1 MKKTEDNFVYKWLPC
16 AKKSQS
22 SLSITLNLYIQKA
35 FNCLHNFYAYQTNL
49 LISRLLW
56 KMWIPHADTPIIT
69 GCPSASWNVFKTI
82 VWGASSIF
90 PSPNN
95 QIHSK
100 VEVWVHQSVRSKII
114 IIHCNVLIVTIILQQ
129 SGWELHQMTSYMHIK
144 WTRKPTSKTS
154 SCNFSF
160 L

>member
-1 MKKTEDNFVYKWLPC
+1 MITSLALSIKKTEDNFVYKWLPC

-35 FNCLHNFYAYQTNL
+35 INCLHNFYAYQTNL
-49 LISRLLW
+49 LINLLLW
-56 KMWIPHADTPIIT
+56 KIWMPQADTPIIT

-95 QIHSK
+95 QTHSK

-114 IIHCNVLIVTIILQQ
+114 GFNCDNNFTTKWMRVTSNDIL
-129 SGWELHQMTSYMHIK
+129 HAHKVDT
-144 WTRKPTSKTS
+144 
-154 SCNFSF
+154 
-160 L
+160 